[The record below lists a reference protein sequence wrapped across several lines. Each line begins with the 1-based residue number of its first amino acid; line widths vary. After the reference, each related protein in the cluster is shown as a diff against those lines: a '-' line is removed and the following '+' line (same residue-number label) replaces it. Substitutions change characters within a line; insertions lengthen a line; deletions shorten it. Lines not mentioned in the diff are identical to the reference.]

1 MYALLL
7 LQANTFQAVIATDG
21 LETFVLFIYAD
32 IEWGDGA
39 TVGFNAGDGNRSI
52 VVTTQPLDLETGSNV
67 GVTGLYI
74 NRVDLFDP
82 TDGEKI
88 KHITLH
94 VTKNLLGMSTYQHCI
109 SKSFVLSDYS
119 DVQFFLPSYHWV
131 QPNNLLCV

>member
-88 KHITLH
+88 KLLH
-94 VTKNLLGMSTYQHCI
+94 CMLLKIC
-109 SKSFVLSDYS
+109 
-119 DVQFFLPSYHWV
+119 
-131 QPNNLLCV
+131 

>member
-1 MYALLL
+1 MFVLFVCLFVCLFVVVVVVVCVFVLVLVLFLCVYALLL

-32 IEWGDGA
+32 IEWGDDA
-39 TVGFNAGDGNRSI
+39 TVGFNAGDSVRSI
-52 VVTTQPLDLETGSNV
+52 VVITPPLDLETGSNV

-88 KHITLH
+88 KLFALR
-94 VTKNLLGMSTYQHCI
+94 VTKNLFGMST
-109 SKSFVLSDYS
+109 
-119 DVQFFLPSYHWV
+119 
-131 QPNNLLCV
+131 